1 MQRTPSLPI
10 EFKVSVLTIVFLLG
24 VTACTASNL
33 SSETAT
39 ATSMPATSMASATT
53 IREPS
58 SPPNCSQLEITQLID
73 SFAKAYDAG
82 SFEQITQYLDL
93 DRFEY
98 FVGGTKAGKS
108 YEEIRTSSRTELF
121 AYFAQRHAQHEEIQ
135 RLEPLVVS
143 PTDNPTGR
151 MLITFILS
159 RRADDF
165 PEVQAGGK
173 AIVDCQ
179 SGKLSRFIWYGFDL
193 P

>member
-1 MQRTPSLPI
+1 MDL
-10 EFKVSVLTIVFLLG
+10 VLTIVFLVG
-24 VTACTASNL
+24 ATACTTSSL
-33 SSETAT
+33 SSEPAT
-39 ATSMPATSMASATT
+39 ATSTPATRLASATP

-58 SPPNCSQLEITQLID
+58 PPPNCSPLEITQLID
-73 SFAKAYDAG
+73 NFAKAYDAG

-143 PTDNPTGR
+143 PTDNPTGS

>member
-1 MQRTPSLPI
+1 MQRTPLLANV
-10 EFKVSVLTIVFLLG
+10 FKVLILTLVFLLG
-24 VTACTASNL
+24 ATSCTANNHPT
-33 SSETAT
+33 EPTT
-39 ATSMPATSMASATT
+39 TTSTPATRFASATT

-58 SPPNCSQLEITQLID
+58 SLPNCSQLEITQLID

-143 PTDNPTGR
+143 PTDNPTGS